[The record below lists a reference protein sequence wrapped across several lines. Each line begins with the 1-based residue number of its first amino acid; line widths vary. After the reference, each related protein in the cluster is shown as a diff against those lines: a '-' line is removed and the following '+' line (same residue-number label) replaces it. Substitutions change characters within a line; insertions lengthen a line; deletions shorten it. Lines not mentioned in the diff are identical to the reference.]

1 MVMSPVSVP
10 AASGVNVTEIV
21 QLAGEAPSVGP
32 QVVAFTA
39 KSPLAGEIVI
49 GVDPV
54 PVFFTVMVLAA
65 LVVPIACAAKVS
77 LVGEG
82 VTMTVGALPVP
93 VSFTICGEFVA

>member
-1 MVMSPVSVP
+1 MMEMSPVSVP
-10 AASGVNVTEIV
+10 ADSGVNVTEMV

-32 QVVAFTA
+32 QVVDATA
-39 KSPLAGEIVI
+39 KSPVAGEMVI

-54 PVFFTVMVLAA
+54 PVFFTVIVLAA

-82 VTMTVGALPVP
+82 VTITVRALPVP
-93 VSFTICGEFVA
+93 VSETV